1 MQSKLFKK
9 LVENKITKVDFG
21 WTIFDIRFEKKLLVD
36 GEECYGNSDFDKKEI
51 VLDENLQSGRDR
63 EILLHELTHIVLE
76 TMGLGEGLKSKVDN
90 ESLTYQISRGFTLIY
105 NLNKELFKIIYD
117 ND

>member
-9 LVENKITKVDFG
+9 LIDNKITKVDFG
-21 WTIFDIRFEKKLLVD
+21 WTVFEIKFEKKLSVD

-51 VLDENLQSGRDR
+51 VLEEDLPPGRDR
-63 EILLHELTHIVLE
+63 EILLHEITHIVLE
-76 TMGLGEGLKSKVDN
+76 TMGLGSGLKSKDN
-90 ESLTYQISRGFTLIY
+90 ESLTYQISRGFTLLY
-105 NLNKELFKIIYD
+105 NLNKELVKTIYD